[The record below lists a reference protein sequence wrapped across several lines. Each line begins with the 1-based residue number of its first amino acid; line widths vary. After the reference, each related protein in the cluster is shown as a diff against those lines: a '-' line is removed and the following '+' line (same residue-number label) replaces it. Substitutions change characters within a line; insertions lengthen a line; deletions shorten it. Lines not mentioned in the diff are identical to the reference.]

1 MAIND
6 FSAIIQ
12 LAATISIAF
21 VAVEYV
27 KSFTCILCEKFFKF
41 YDFVKDSF
49 KECRDILTDKDTLSH
64 IEAVDVGG
72 KSTITAIEEA
82 KRQNE
87 SLSKEIDEEENRQ
100 QEEISKVCEARS
112 MSSICFFVFLF
123 NTMLLI
129 VGGLE
134 NRHPFFIH
142 YFSCLFNLLGIIY
155 LIVGWFIGEKKDPYR
170 FCDFSSLRHPI
181 FGFMVVFTI
190 SFAASLILFYYCK
203 DCTFEYIENSWWY
216 VLVVSIVFTYLNF
229 IVFVFKIRSKAHHFM
244 SNVASSKENLKS
256 KCEAAEKDVEDLMG
270 TTRLMAKLRTD

>member
-27 KSFTCILCEKFFKF
+27 KSFTCILCEKFFNF

-87 SLSKEIDEEENRQ
+87 SLSKEIDEEEKRQ

-142 YFSCLFNLLGIIY
+142 YLSLIFNLLGIIY
-155 LIVGWFIGEKKDPYR
+155 LMVGWFTGERKDPYR
-170 FCDFSSLRHPI
+170 FLDFASLRHPI
-181 FGFMVVFTI
+181 FGFVVVFTI
-190 SFAASLILFYYCK
+190 SSAVSLILFNYCK
-203 DCTFEYIENSWWY
+203 DYTFEYIEDIWWY

-229 IVFVFKIRSKAHHFM
+229 IVFVFKIRSKAHDFM
-244 SNVASSKENLKS
+244 SNVASSKENLKN
-256 KCEAAEKDVEDLMG
+256 KCKAAEKDVEDLMG
-270 TTRLMAKLRTD
+270 TTRLMAKLRAD